1 MLSNKDLAQITNAL
15 QTPVIIQDILDGTGE
30 LTNDV
35 HLGLH
40 EVLSEDQPDS
50 ALLSIAISALKIA
63 MHYKTEFATMP
74 ILAMEAKRIIVEYGP
89 IWLRNAQ
96 NRNVDDTLVFET
108 LVHIPEDLDSLAELL
123 EMTNLAIGQQNPD
136 IAALCQI
143 MIVQSGAQAL
153 IAETFLESMDMLDI
167 ETEDEETELYT
178 TDYSSEDMNINTII
192 AADALS
198 NMSQPFYTNN
208 VVAFPGT
215 VH

>member
-50 ALLSIAISALKIA
+50 AMLSIAISALKIA

-123 EMTNLAIGQQNPD
+123 EMTSLAIGQQNPD

-167 ETEDEETELYT
+167 ETEDEDTELYT